1 MPEFSMNA
9 VELEHTK
16 TGAKHLH
23 LERDDPNNVFKLVIC
38 TIFCYTSLRVLNK
51 I

>member
-1 MPEFSMNA
+1 MEVPEFSMNA

-38 TIFCYTSLRVLNK
+38 IKFCYNSF
-51 I
+51 